1 MSIRWKDKPKR
12 SPLFETFKRANMK
25 LMSCRSLA
33 LFSALAFSIPSA
45 VSSTSPKYGGTL
57 RVELRATSIS
67 LDPREWKTGTLDF
80 ATGEKLGALVYG
92 RLVALDNYGRFQPQ
106 LAAEWSHDAA
116 FRRWQFVLRA
126 GVKFSDRSVLTASD
140 VAAALQPLL
149 PTTQEIQASGN
160 SVVIQSNAP
169 IPDLLEQLASGR
181 YFIYRVHADGTLLGT
196 GPFFMSGPSR
206 LSNRAEKSAVPAEQA
221 SDPEMTRGGTKD
233 LHLHFRANEE
243 IWSGRPFVDAIDVTI
258 GVPPLRQLFDLQLG
272 KADLIELSPELVRR
286 AMQENLR
293 VWTSAPVT
301 LYGLRFDEAQP
312 ASADAKLREAV
323 SLSLDRQTM
332 ANVLLQK
339 QAEPAAALLP
349 QWLSGYAFLFTME
362 TNIDRAKEIR
372 ATLPASVA
380 AGKEPLRLTVDASG
394 DLAKLLGE
402 RVAVNARQA
411 MLIVQV
417 ATRSA
422 AHVSATTTATPGNP
436 APGLHLFAWHFSA
449 LSPRL
454 ELESFISAFNLG
466 DSSENAVSTTDP
478 EQLYAREK
486 KLLEQRRVLPLVAL
500 PEYVGLGQN
509 VRDWMPARW
518 GEWHLADVWLDLP
531 APNPAQDYTSN
542 STATPAHPTAAPQPG
557 AKP

>member
-1 MSIRWKDKPKR
+1 M
-12 SPLFETFKRANMK
+12 
-25 LMSCRSLA
+25 
-33 LFSALAFSIPSA
+33 
-45 VSSTSPKYGGTL
+45 
-57 RVELRATSIS
+57 S
-67 LDPREWKTGTLDF
+67 LDPREWKAGTLDF
-80 ATGEKLGALVYG
+80 VTAEKLGALVFD
-92 RLVALDNYGRFQPQ
+92 RLVALDIYGRFQPQ

-116 FRRWQFVLRA
+116 FKRWQFVLRA
-126 GVKFSDRSVLTASD
+126 GVKFSDGSALTATD
-140 VAAALQPLL
+140 VVAALQRLL
-149 PTTQEIQASGN
+149 PATQQIQASGN
-160 SVVIQSNAP
+160 SVVIQSGAP
-169 IPDLLEQLASGR
+169 IPDLIEELAAGR
-181 YFIYRVHADGTLLGT
+181 YFVYRVQPDGTLLGT
-196 GPFFMSGPSR
+196 GPFFVADPSEI
-206 LSNRAEKSAVPAEQA
+206 LSRVEKSAAAEEQA
-221 SDPEMTRGGTKD
+221 PDATVTRGGVKA

-243 IWSGRPFVDAIDVTI
+243 TWSGRPFVDAIDVSF

-272 KADLIELSPELVRR
+272 KADVVELSPELVRR

-293 VWTSAPVT
+293 VWSSAPVT
-301 LYGLRFDEAQP
+301 LYGLRFDESGSAP
-312 ASADAKLREAV
+312 ADAKLREAV

-372 ATLPASVA
+372 AALPANVA
-380 AGKEPLRLTVDASG
+380 AGKEPLRLSVDVPG
-394 DLAKLLGE
+394 DLPKLLGE

-411 MLIVQV
+411 TLLVQV
-417 ATRSA
+417 VNR
-422 AHVSATTTATPGNP
+422 TAPHTPGNTSTASSDP

-454 ELESFISAFNLG
+454 ELESFVTALNLG
-466 DSSENAVSTTDP
+466 EPSESVVSTTDP

-486 KLLEQRRVLPLVAL
+486 KLLEDRRILPLVAL

-531 APNPAQDYTSN
+531 APSPA
-542 STATPAHPTAAPQPG
+542 PALLPG